1 MFCLNGDNENSKMS
15 HESCIQKDF
24 TPSFQWETKSA
35 RNMHSETPCIMG
47 LYVHNQL
54 HAVQVKPLT
63 KNING
68 TVVESC
74 QPTPFLAFKVPILS
88 VLNFC
93 RLPTY
98 CLPSPQSAT
107 SSSLFPSP
115 CRLLTYCLLALK
127 VLYYN
132 PLQFNTI
139 SRYKRLSQLSFPLML
154 LWIRKQECFPDCSIH
169 RLDLLEVNMITFG
182 IQDTH
187 VKLSFARNKGLN
199 NNV

>member
-1 MFCLNGDNENSKMS
+1 MRNEISKEHALRDSMYHGS
-15 HESCIQKDF
+15 VRAQSN
-24 TPSFQWETKSA
+24 A
-35 RNMHSETPCIMG
+35 RCPSETSHKKYKRHRG
-47 LYVHNQL
+47 R
-54 HAVQVKPLT
+54 
-63 KNING
+63 
-68 TVVESC
+68 E
-74 QPTPFLAFKVPILS
+74 
-88 VLNFC
+88 
-93 RLPTY
+93 LPTY

-132 PLQFNTI
+132 PLLFHTI

-187 VKLSFARNKGLN
+187 VRLSFARNKGLN